1 MWCVFNKVLLPKW
14 PYGQWDHF
22 MISSKQISYWE
33 KRYQTNPQ
41 GGFTTFPDTIYHA
54 IDLFLCKTWI
64 IVYLL
69 LSSYNKIKLVKSTSP
84 IYPFLPPF
92 PWWRNSAP
100 WINMASCSGALR
112 ASAAAR
118 LCSTRAR
125 WASLSSISARFAL
138 TKKLWDSQLG
148 SLQPKQML
156 GNDIECDRVG
166 QDTQSDRKL
175 IMPWRSTHD
184 KQMCVFVPV
193 FFV

>member
-1 MWCVFNKVLLPKW
+1 MICLLEIMKW
-14 PYGQWDHF
+14 SHCPYGHF
-22 MISSKQISYWE
+22 GSSTVLNTHHINVIFAKTLYTKNNKIQ
-33 KRYQTNPQ
+33 KRYVS
-41 GGFTTFPDTIYHA
+41 
-54 IDLFLCKTWI
+54 KWI
-64 IVYLL
+64 LPAGE
-69 LSSYNKIKLVKSTSP
+69 LVG
-84 IYPFLPPF
+84 
-92 PWWRNSAP
+92 
-100 WINMASCSGALR
+100 ASCIAALR

-175 IMPWRSTHD
+175 IMLWRSTRD